1 MVLLIVCIFH
11 ISYALNNSVRV
22 IRIIPKGLFTI
33 YEICTIMRKTQD
45 NGLFEDLKLTKNN
58 RVLVEKLTKKNRKRL
73 I

>member
-1 MVLLIVCIFH
+1 
-11 ISYALNNSVRV
+11 
-22 IRIIPKGLFTI
+22 
-33 YEICTIMRKTQD
+33 MRKTQD